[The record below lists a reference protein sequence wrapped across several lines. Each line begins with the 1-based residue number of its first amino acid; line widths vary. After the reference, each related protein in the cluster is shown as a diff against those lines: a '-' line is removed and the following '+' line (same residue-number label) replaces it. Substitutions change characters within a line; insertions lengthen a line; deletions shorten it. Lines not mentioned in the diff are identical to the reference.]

1 MQTFKVGDKVKCI
14 DPNGSLVLFKLYVIT
29 CVDGDYVS
37 VDSDTEG
44 YLYAS
49 RFVKMPTFKGNF
61 K

>member
-14 DPNGSLVLFKLYVIT
+14 NPNDRLVLFKLYVIT
-29 CVDGDYVS
+29 CVDCEYVS
-37 VDSDTEG
+37 VDSDMKG
-44 YLYAS
+44 FLYAS

>member
-1 MQTFKVGDKVKCI
+1 MQTFKAGDKVKCI
-14 DPNGSLVLFKLYVIT
+14 DPNGRLVLFKLYVIT
-29 CVDGDYVS
+29 GVDGDYVS
-37 VDSDTEG
+37 VDSDMKG

>member
-1 MQTFKVGDKVKCI
+1 MQTFKVGDRVKCV
-14 DPNGSLVLFKLYVIT
+14 DPSGRLVLFELYVIT
-29 CVDGDYVS
+29 GVDREYVS
-37 VDSDTEG
+37 VDGDMRG